1 MKHLVFDRNGK
12 TYSLT
17 GAVIT
22 VFNDKGVKL
31 DQWFYTDCE
40 LARHAFLKIAEVA
53 A

>member
-22 VFNDKGVKL
+22 VFAKDGKKL
-31 DQWFYTDCE
+31 DQWFYDNCE
-40 LARHAFLKIAEVA
+40 LAKQAFLEIERVA